1 MKTFI
6 IAIVSFAVA
15 QCGTKLADKVKNTAT
30 SATATITNS
39 LPAASGVVSILN
51 SDFLTG
57 FESGIFLRE

>member
-15 QCGTKLADKVKNTAT
+15 QCGTKLADQVKSAATKASTSISLPSAT
-30 SATATITNS
+30 SGLT
-39 LPAASGVVSILN
+39 SILN